1 MDKPIFNN
9 QYFLGYCSCPPF
21 ECICNYQQM
30 IPSTLQYNPHSPTYQ
45 QPQLLDSY
53 WTQEPPQAQSYPDL
67 AAINH
72 NNYDFTN
79 IPSDLF
85 QPEEI
90 FQLDQPIKPDFV
102 QNAGDINRSPSTLL
116 DLGSGTIHREFK
128 SEEYWNQS
136 INTMV
141 NDDSNSGSSR
151 FNLSQSPDHTL
162 SSHTMVPP
170 LPQNQYM
177 ESAKM
182 DDIYG
187 QAKTLHN
194 WMTPIDT
201 TDYSTVLNDNKVY
214 FEENLQTFDSNFQS
228 GKMYKNNLDLGQYPE
243 YNNFLSVYDGNKTND
258 STVFSELDFRI
269 NCIPNSS
276 NAHYSHENFDLI
288 THP

>member
-1 MDKPIFNN
+1 M
-9 QYFLGYCSCPPF
+9 
-21 ECICNYQQM
+21 
-30 IPSTLQYNPHSPTYQ
+30 
-45 QPQLLDSY
+45 LDSY

-72 NNYDFTN
+72 NYDFTS

-102 QNAGDINRSPSTLL
+102 QNAGEINRSPSTLL

-128 SEEYWNQS
+128 SEEYWNQN

-162 SSHTMVPP
+162 STNTMVPS

-187 QAKTLHN
+187 MQKATHS
-194 WMTPIDT
+194 WMTPMDT
-201 TDYSTVLNDNKVY
+201 TDYSTVLGENKIY
-214 FEENLQTFDSNFQS
+214 YEENLQNFENFQS
-228 GKMYKNNLDLGQYPE
+228 GKMYKNNLEVGQYPE
-243 YNNFLSVYDGNKTND
+243 YNNFLSVYDANKTNE

-269 NCIPNSS
+269 NCIPSSS
-276 NAHYSHENFDLI
+276 NVHYNHENFDLI